1 MGSDDEEYRWKP
13 LKHAGH
19 VVRPLHPPLASEH
32 RADTPRAQL
41 THQRTG
47 REVARFTQE
56 TVAECFFKAET
67 KWCLQIQ
74 PTMLDIDL
82 VVVTFLIMEKRR
94 RDRVAA
100 EGMNAAGHPADD
112 DVVEGGCEGG
122 MGR

>member
-1 MGSDDEEYRWKP
+1 MY
-13 LKHAGH
+13 A
-19 VVRPLHPPLASEH
+19 RPAPSLACKH
-32 RADTPRAQL
+32 RADTPRACTQL
-41 THQRTG
+41 AHQHTG
-47 REVARFTQE
+47 REVARFAQE
-56 TVAECFFKAET
+56 TVAEGFFKAET

-74 PTMLDIDL
+74 PTTLDIDL

-122 MGR
+122 MGG